1 MGQWQESL
9 VMAGWDWEQVVKAMA
24 GGSASGGG
32 RGYTPLQEVRAYW
45 EGLRQRE
52 APPRRET
59 IDPRGMAGALE
70 HVFLLERIGHGIGR
84 FRLAGNH
91 LALLMGMEVRGM
103 PLTALFEPHAR
114 GAIESMLEETLST
127 PAIVEIALEA
137 ERGIGRPALEGRMLL
152 LPVVGD
158 TGACDRVLGCLVT
171 LGQIGRS
178 PRRFAIARQRTSAL
192 AAKQT
197 DPASTVIQAQGFAEA
212 TEDFV
217 QAPIRRGQ
225 RARGHLRLVASDD

>member
-1 MGQWQESL
+1 
-9 VMAGWDWEQVVKAMA
+9 MAGWDWEQVVKAMV

-32 RGYTPLQEVRAYW
+32 RGYAPLQEVRAYW
-45 EGLRQRE
+45 EGLRQEE
-52 APPRRET
+52 ALPRRET

-70 HVFLLERIGHGIGR
+70 HVFLLERIGHGLGR

-103 PLTALFEPHAR
+103 PLTALFDPHAR
-114 GAIESMLEETLST
+114 GAIESLLEEALST
-127 PAIVEIALEA
+127 PAILEIALEA

-152 LPVVGD
+152 LPVAGD

-178 PRRFAIARQRTSAL
+178 PRRFAVARQRTTALVAKHTGLASA
-192 AAKQT
+192 
-197 DPASTVIQAQGFAEA
+197 VIPAQGFAEA
-212 TEDFV
+212 KDDFV
-217 QAPIRRGQ
+217 QAPTQRGQ
-225 RARGHLRLVASDD
+225 RARGHLRLVTSDD